1 MRLEHRLSALL
12 ALVLALLVIPA
23 QAMVVASGEVVAL
36 DAQPILTPP
45 SDSSPVVLR
54 FYVPEGT
61 RVRAGDKVLAID
73 GGQASSALRQAEA
86 DRARAAA
93 RAEKEIAGLE
103 VAAADAER
111 RLRAAEAKSA
121 KADLDAAIPRE
132 HLAALDAD
140 RYAGDAERARREVA
154 VEQAAWQA
162 AAAAIERRQRDA
174 ALELA
179 DLDTKIAHWRALQA
193 TAEVHAE
200 IDGFVVH
207 GFDPWRGSRFD
218 EGTSSFAGQRVGDIV
233 PEGAVRL
240 AVRAFVL
247 ESDRAAF
254 AEGAPVWITFDALP
268 GQRVEASVERIGGAP
283 EAKAEWGEGRY
294 YRMDIG
300 LPADAKLAVRPGSS
314 VRVHS
319 QQPEGLATATAAGG
333 GPLRFEGEVVAL
345 GAAAIAP
352 PSIENLWQMT
362 ITRLTPDGTAVKA
375 GEVVAAFDA
384 HELLRQL
391 SEKQG
396 QLAEKRSQRERMV
409 LDHEERERSEAL
421 ATAEQRAA
429 LDKARRK
436 AAQPAE
442 LYAPIAWKKLLIE
455 REQAEAE
462 MRLVSRR
469 EELAARQRRAERAE
483 LEAELALLEADVASL
498 TMGLAALEVRAP
510 RDGVMQHLS
519 NFQGEKLA
527 VGSQVFRDLAVAQI
541 PDLAQLAINL
551 LVPERQIGLIE
562 PGARVSI
569 QLEGGARR
577 VLNGRIG
584 IIGGAVR
591 SRSRANP
598 VPVVDVE
605 VSIDSV
611 PEGIRLKPGLPVRV
625 EVLP

>member
-1 MRLEHRLSALL
+1 MRPDRLLLCLAALL
-12 ALVLALLVIPA
+12 LIPA
-23 QAMVVASGEVVAL
+23 EAARAMVVASGEVLAL

-54 FYVPEGT
+54 FFAPEGS

-73 GGQASSALRQAEA
+73 GGQASSSLRQTES

-132 HLAALDAD
+132 HIAALDAD

-154 VEQAAWQA
+154 VEQAAWRA
-162 AAAAIERRQRDA
+162 ALEAVERRRRDA

-179 DLDTKIAHWRALQA
+179 DLDTKIAHWRALEA
-193 TAEVHAE
+193 TAEIRAE

-207 GFDPWRGSRFD
+207 GFDPWRGNRFD
-218 EGTSSFAGQRVGDIV
+218 EGSSSYPGQRVGDIV

-247 ESDRAAF
+247 ESDRTAF
-254 AEGAPVWITFDALP
+254 REGGPVWISFDALP
-268 GQRVEASVERIGGAP
+268 GRLVEASVERIGGAP

-294 YRMDIG
+294 YRMDIAF
-300 LPADAKLAVRPGSS
+300 PADANLGLRPGSS

-319 QQPEGLATATAAGG
+319 EQPAGPPGGASGSG

-352 PSIENLWQMT
+352 PSIENIWQMT
-362 ITRLTPDGTAVKA
+362 ITRLTPDGAAVKA
-375 GEVVAAFDA
+375 GDVVAAFDA
-384 HELLRQL
+384 NELMRQL
-391 SEKQG
+391 AEKQG
-396 QLAEKRSQRERMV
+396 LLAEKRSQRERMV
-409 LDHEERERSEAL
+409 LDHEERERTEAL

-429 LDKARRK
+429 LEKARRK
-436 AAQPAE
+436 TDQPAE
-442 LYAPIAWKKLLIE
+442 LYAAMAWKKLVIE

-462 MRLVSRR
+462 MSIVARR

-498 TMGLAALEVRAP
+498 GTGLAALEVRAP
-510 RDGVMQHLS
+510 REGVMQHLS
-519 NFQGEKLA
+519 NFQGEKFD
-527 VGSQVFRDLAVAQI
+527 VGSPVFRGLAVAQI
-541 PDLAQLAINL
+541 PDLQRLAINL
-551 LVPERQIGLIE
+551 QVPERRIGLIAS
-562 PGARVSI
+562 GARVSI
-569 QLEGGARR
+569 QIEGGARR
-577 VLNGRIG
+577 VLSGRIG
-584 IIGGAVR
+584 HIGGAVR

-611 PEGIRLKPGLPVRV
+611 PEGVRLKPGLPVRA

>member
-1 MRLEHRLSALL
+1 MRPDRLLLCLVALL
-12 ALVLALLVIPA
+12 LMPTQAAR
-23 QAMVVASGEVVAL
+23 AMVVAAGEVVAL

-54 FYVPEGT
+54 FFAPEGR
-61 RVRAGDKVLAID
+61 RVRTGDKVLAID
-73 GGQASSALRQAEA
+73 GGQASSALRQTES

-154 VEQAAWQA
+154 VEGAAWQA
-162 AAAAIERRQRDA
+162 ALAAVERRQRDA

-193 TAEVHAE
+193 TAEIHAE

-207 GFDPWRGSRFD
+207 GFDPWRGNRFD
-218 EGTSSFAGQRVGDIV
+218 EGSSSYPGQRVGDIV
-233 PEGAVRL
+233 PKGAVRL
-240 AVRAFVL
+240 AARAFVL
-247 ESDRAAF
+247 ESDRTAF
-254 AEGAPVWITFDALP
+254 AEDTAVWMSFDALP
-268 GQRVEASVERIGGAP
+268 GHLVEARIERIGGAP

-294 YRMDIG
+294 YRMDIAFA
-300 LPADAKLAVRPGSS
+300 ADAKLVLRPGSS

-319 QQPEGLATATAAGG
+319 EQPVAPPVASAIAS

-345 GAAAIAP
+345 GAATIAP
-352 PSIENLWQMT
+352 PSIENIWQMT
-362 ITRLTPDGTAVKA
+362 ITKLTPDGTAVKA
-375 GEVVAAFDA
+375 GDVVAAFDA
-384 HELLRQL
+384 NELMRQL
-391 SEKQG
+391 AEKQG

-409 LDHEERERSEAL
+409 LDHEERERAENL

-429 LDKARRK
+429 LEKARRK
-436 AAQPAE
+436 ADQPAE
-442 LYAPIAWKKLLIE
+442 LYAAMAWKKLVIE

-462 MRLVSRR
+462 MSIVARR
-469 EELAARQRRAERAE
+469 EALATRQRQAERAE

-498 TMGLAALEVRAP
+498 TAGLAALEVRAP

-519 NFQGEKLA
+519 NFQGEKFA
-527 VGSQVFRDLAVAQI
+527 VGSPVFRGLAVAQI
-541 PDLAQLAINL
+541 PDLEQLAINL
-551 LVPERQIGLIE
+551 QVPERRIGLIE
-562 PGARVSI
+562 RGARVSI

-584 IIGGAVR
+584 NIGGAVR